1 MLWPTHVW
9 QLNINLQGVKQ
20 RKKMKTQAVLSAA
33 RTECWGDVGRLMLR
47 RRLLQVAAARSPS
60 DQVELTDRPSL
71 LQVAPTPPP
80 PPAPPPPGG
89 QRPQK
94 ETPDLV
100 VCLQQSQW
108 WCCTALQQPAGIAAP
123 PLRPLSAAL
132 HGTEECLLQP
142 ADGGSSAA
150 CALVLL
156 CSLCTPS
163 LSVCVQSV
171 RRPTA
176 CVYLK
181 I

>member
-1 MLWPTHVW
+1 
-9 QLNINLQGVKQ
+9 
-20 RKKMKTQAVLSAA
+20 
-33 RTECWGDVGRLMLR
+33 MLR

-108 WCCTALQQPAGIAAP
+108 WCCTALQQPAGTLLP
-123 PLRPLSAAL
+123 RLSAPSLQRCTAQKSVFCNRPTVGVVL
-132 HGTEECLLQP
+132 HAP
-142 ADGGSSAA
+142 SSSSAV
-150 CALVLL
+150 CAHRVY
-156 CSLCTPS
+156 
-163 LSVCVQSV
+163 LSVCKASADPRHVSISKYNHTDPWLV
-171 RRPTA
+171 VWHSTVCA
-176 CVYLK
+176 VKYT
-181 I
+181 